1 MKESYKS
8 FGQLVGISS
17 TNFRLFNSV
26 FSQIEVWFTYK
37 NFKSLEMQAY
47 MNLTFSY
54 DMICEHIMKNE
65 IFN

>member
-8 FGQLVGISS
+8 FGQLVEISS
-17 TNFRLFNSV
+17 TNFILFNSV
-26 FSQIEVWFTYK
+26 FSQIEAWFIYK